1 MHEAITASNPLE
13 QNACGRIIEKRLRSP
28 GKAPGTGQ
36 EPANDIMAQDGQ
48 SSTHGPHEEEP
59 TNHQNP
65 HDAQPQAQPIAQ
77 PNAQHSHACYDA
89 CAHEAYE
96 STVAQRA
103 ANALIEL
110 VAILILDVFLY
121 HTLIESEQQP
131 VAQPGDQPGAQPVAQ
146 PIAQPVA
153 QSGAQPLEEPN
164 AQPKEEENPTGSDQT
179 GTEMPRSYETLP
191 LPVNA
196 LRKAKGSCRDIQDNA
211 GQQCRQTD
219 AQPGDQPVDQPVAQP
234 LDEPGAQPLDEPV
247 AQLNAQP
254 YSCTKHGCCLPCA
267 LGSSRVEP
275 CKYAPSQG
283 RRLGWNGSPLPG
295 NAKQEHLEDP
305 GAQST
310 SETENAAISHPISQ
324 GIVWI

>member
-131 VAQPGDQPGAQPVAQ
+131 VAQPGDQPGAQPVDQ
-146 PIAQPVA
+146 PI
-153 QSGAQPLEEPN
+153 
-164 AQPKEEENPTGSDQT
+164 
-179 GTEMPRSYETLP
+179 
-191 LPVNA
+191 
-196 LRKAKGSCRDIQDNA
+196 
-211 GQQCRQTD
+211 
-219 AQPGDQPVDQPVAQP
+219 AQP

>member
-1 MHEAITASNPLE
+1 MHEAIPASNPLE

-65 HDAQPQAQPIAQ
+65 HDAQPLAQPIAQPNAQ

-219 AQPGDQPVDQPVAQP
+219 AQPLDQPVDQP
-234 LDEPGAQPLDEPV
+234 
-247 AQLNAQP
+247 NAQP